1 MKTSISFRKS
11 LAQKLLSMKQSKRDN
26 RIILMFSKKNLFLPR
41 TSLERLFCLN
51 MPTKNLILM
60 MLNSTSMNL
69 LECITITIYI
79 IVYELI

>member
-11 LAQKLLSMKQSKRDN
+11 SAQKLLSMKQSKRDN
-26 RIILMFSKKNLFLPR
+26 RIILMFSKKNLLLPR

-60 MLNSTSMNL
+60 MSNSTSMNL

-79 IVYELI
+79 IVYQLI